1 MGFILFFHTVMTFQ
15 GFPRNIISRS
25 RPIDLIAAIT
35 PDLYAPVAI
44 ILDLKSF
51 YCILCY
57 NEVCD
62 FCHEFL

>member
-1 MGFILFFHTVMTFQ
+1 MGFTLFFDAVMTFQ

-44 ILDLKSF
+44 ILDSKSSD
-51 YCILCY
+51 CICY